1 MLQTIVAAAANL
13 VRRKRVLMWAD
24 HVKLESPSILTK
36 IVFFWPAIG
45 GGLGPLSPLSTPV
58 AAMDCVGVDL
68 MKKVAM
74 IPPALRCMTPLAP
87 NEM

>member
-1 MLQTIVAAAANL
+1 MLQTIVAAAASL

-36 IVFFWPAIG
+36 IVFFGRPLG
-45 GGLGPLSPLSTPV
+45 GALSPLSTPA
-58 AAMDCVGVDL
+58 AAMDCVGADL